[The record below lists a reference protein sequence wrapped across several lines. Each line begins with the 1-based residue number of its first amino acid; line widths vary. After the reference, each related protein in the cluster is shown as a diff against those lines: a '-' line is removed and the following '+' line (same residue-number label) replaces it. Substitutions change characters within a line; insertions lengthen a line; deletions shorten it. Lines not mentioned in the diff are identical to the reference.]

1 MSKHKVMA
9 RQCGQCLYSKSRIVP
24 TKRAA
29 QIMRDTARQDRDFL
43 CHKGTLATQ
52 EAVCHGHLKATG
64 GGQLTRIMGR
74 LGFIKW
80 IDPDTLQPTDAPE
93 GFRS

>member
-9 RQCGQCLYSKSRIVP
+9 RQCGQCLYSKNRIVRSG
-24 TKRAA
+24 RAT
-29 QIMRDTARQDRDFL
+29 QIIRDAVRKDTDFL
-43 CHKGTLATQ
+43 CHKGTLASQ

-74 LGFIKW
+74 LGFLEW